1 MLAQNA
7 AKLRHGHILELARAR
22 FHWLELLA
30 GVFLGVPFNIASY
43 ALLTLMLA
51 QVCDLEPGDF
61 VHTFGDAHL
70 YANHIEQADIQL
82 SRQPRTLPTMT
93 LNADI
98 TDIFGFTYG
107 DFTLEG
113 YQPHPHIAAPI
124 AV

>member
-1 MLAQNA
+1 MQ
-7 AKLRHGHILELARAR
+7 
-22 FHWLELLA
+22 F
-30 GVFLGVPFNIASY
+30 Y
-43 ALLTLMLA
+43 
-51 QVCDLEPGDF
+51 
-61 VHTFGDAHL
+61 L
-70 YANHIEQADIQL
+70 YLADIQL
-82 SRQPRTLPTMT
+82 SRQLRTLPTMT